1 MTESLTGTWDF
12 PTRVLVGPGRIA
24 ELADACRSIGINRPL
39 VVTDKGLADLPAVA
53 KAVKVLKAAGFSA
66 DVFSEVKGN
75 PTLDNVEAGLE
86 AYRAGD
92 HDGVVALGGGS
103 ALDVGKCIAFM
114 SGQSR
119 PIWDFEDVD
128 DWWTRA
134 RTDTIAPIVAIPTTA
149 GTGSEVGRAAVVT
162 NRRTHEKKIIFH
174 PKMLPTIVIADPEL
188 SIGLPPFL
196 TAATGLDALS
206 HCIEAYC
213 APGFHPMAD
222 GIALQGIALIARY
235 LPRAFE
241 KGDDLEARSRMLAA
255 ASMGATAFQK
265 GLGAI
270 HSISHPVGAIYDTH
284 HGLTNGVVMPYVLLW
299 NRPAIE
305 HKMAIL
311 ARVLDLQPN
320 LTHSGFDA
328 VFEWLLDFRKALGIA
343 HTLAELGIED
353 DRVAELAAQAMRDP
367 STSGNP
373 RPMTIADFEQVI
385 RASIRGNLALAG

>member
-53 KAVKVLKAAGFSA
+53 KAVKVLKAAGFPA